1 MLIRPMTAEDVRD
14 AMELWQTCEGV
25 GLSEGDTPER
35 LTDFLV
41 RNPLMSAVA
50 VADGRLVGAVLAGH
64 DGRRG
69 FLYHLA
75 VHQEFRGLGTGRAL
89 AERAIA
95 AFQQAGITKF
105 HVMVFRSNAAGEAF
119 WTHLGWRRR
128 DDINVHT
135 FAKES

>member
-1 MLIRPMTAEDVRD
+1 MLIRPMIAEDVRD
-14 AMELWQTCEGV
+14 AMELWRTCEGV
-25 GLSEGDTPER
+25 GLSEGDTPAR
-35 LTDFLV
+35 LTDFLG
-41 RNPLMSAVA
+41 RNPLMSGVA
-50 VADGRLVGAVLAGH
+50 LADGRLIGAVLAGH

-75 VHQEFRGLGTGRAL
+75 VHREFHGRGLGRAL
-89 AERAIA
+89 VEHALV

-105 HVMVFRSNAAGEAF
+105 HVMVFRNNAAGEAF

-135 FAKES
+135 LAKES

>member
-1 MLIRPMTAEDVRD
+1 MLIRSMIAEDIP
-14 AMELWQTCEGV
+14 AAIELWRTCEGV

-35 LTDFLV
+35 LADFLD
-41 RNPLMSAVA
+41 RNPLMSSVA
-50 VADGRLVGAVLAGH
+50 LAEERLIGAVLAGH

-75 VHQEFRGLGTGRAL
+75 VHPQFRGGGVARAL
-89 AERAIA
+89 VERAVS
-95 AFQQAGITKF
+95 AFRAAGITKF
-105 HVMVFRSNAAGEAF
+105 HVMVFRHNAVGEAF

-135 FAKES
+135 LVMES

>member
-1 MLIRPMTAEDVRD
+1 MLIRSMMAEDVRD

-35 LTDFLV
+35 LAAFLS

-50 VADGRLVGAVLAGH
+50 LAEGRLIGAVLAGH

-75 VHQEFRGLGTGRAL
+75 VHHDFRGRGLGRAL
-89 AERAIA
+89 AEHAIS
-95 AFQQAGITKF
+95 AFQQAGITKL
-105 HVMVFRSNAAGEAF
+105 HVMVFRSNAAGAAF

-135 FAKES
+135 FTMES